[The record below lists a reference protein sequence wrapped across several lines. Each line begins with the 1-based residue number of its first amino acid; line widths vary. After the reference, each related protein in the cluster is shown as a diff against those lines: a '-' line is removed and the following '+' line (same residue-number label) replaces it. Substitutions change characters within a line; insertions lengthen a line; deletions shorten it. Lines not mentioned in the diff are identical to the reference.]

1 MVQDIAS
8 NHTVLALILGV
19 SAVAMIIGALINAL
33 LINPLRVG
41 CYNFFNKNT
50 EEKAPLGAMGSGFTK
65 NYKNSVKTMFL
76 KDIYIILWT
85 CVLIIPG
92 IIKMYSYRMV
102 PFILSENPDMPSS
115 EVFAKSKEMMDGNKW
130 HTFLLDLSFIGWY
143 FLTACT
149 AGIAGV
155 FWTQPYVQ
163 QTNAELYQF
172 LKNIA

>member
-1 MVQDIAS
+1 
-8 NHTVLALILGV
+8 
-19 SAVAMIIGALINAL
+19 
-33 LINPLRVG
+33 
-41 CYNFFNKNT
+41 
-50 EEKAPLGAMGSGFTK
+50 
-65 NYKNSVKTMFL
+65 
-76 KDIYIILWT
+76 
-85 CVLIIPG
+85 
-92 IIKMYSYRMV
+92 MYSYRMV